1 MVLCV
6 NVCLAIVRALQHL
19 QARHRDGGLVA
30 IKGLTVQAMS
40 SWGQL
45 EMLEQEA
52 AMQGT

>member
-1 MVLCV
+1 M
-6 NVCLAIVRALQHL
+6 RALQHL